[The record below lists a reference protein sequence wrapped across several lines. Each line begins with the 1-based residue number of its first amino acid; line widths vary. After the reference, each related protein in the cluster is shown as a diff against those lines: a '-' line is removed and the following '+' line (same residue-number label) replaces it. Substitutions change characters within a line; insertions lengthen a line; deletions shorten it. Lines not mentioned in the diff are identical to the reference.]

1 VVTRAQINSFVY
13 PVITTLLLLAAWTC
27 AVRVFHV
34 PSYVLPPPE
43 AVARALKQGY
53 IDGSY
58 WPHFFFTLQ
67 STCIGFVCGSV
78 TAFLLGCLFA
88 ESRTIEQFCYPL
100 VVAFQSLP
108 KVALAPLILVWFGFD
123 LTSKVVMV
131 ALVCFFP
138 MFINTVVGL
147 KNTPPALLDLMH
159 AFSASRFYILVH
171 IKIPS
176 AAGHLFA
183 GLEIAAVM
191 GLIGAV
197 VAEFVSSTRGLGY
210 LISAS
215 AGNMETNVM
224 FAGLASLAV
233 LGVAA
238 SLLIQ
243 LLHRKVVFWE
253 RPRGERSFSE

>member
-1 VVTRAQINSFVY
+1 MMHRHVKSVLY
-13 PVITTLLLLAAWTC
+13 PLITALILLVAWSLA
-27 AVRVFHV
+27 VSVLHV
-34 PSYVLPPPE
+34 PSYVLPSPGS
-43 AVARALKQGY
+43 VGTALEQGY
-53 IDGSY
+53 LGGSY
-58 WPHFFFTLQ
+58 WPHFFFTLE
-67 STCIGFVCGSV
+67 STCIGFVFGSI

-100 VVAFQSLP
+100 VVAFQSMP

-159 AFSASRFYILVH
+159 AFSASRLYILLH

-238 SLLIQ
+238 SLLIG
-243 LLHRKVVFWE
+243 LVHKKVVFWE
-253 RPRGERSFSE
+253 RASERPGLDQ